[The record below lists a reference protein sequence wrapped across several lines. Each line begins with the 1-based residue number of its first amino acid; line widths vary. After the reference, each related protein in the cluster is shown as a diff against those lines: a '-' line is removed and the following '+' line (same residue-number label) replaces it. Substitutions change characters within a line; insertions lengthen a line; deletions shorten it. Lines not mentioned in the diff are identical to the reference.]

1 MIMRAHGSFVGGCIG
16 QGIIWSPPGLIYEFR
31 QEVGQTAGKRG
42 DSEMRWSHGVLI
54 AAMGM
59 AGFVNLAARADEDPV
74 ELKNVPAVVRESA
87 DKAIPG
93 AKWAEATKEFDDGE
107 TTYTLNGADT
117 KGREVNVSLSKD
129 GQVELVE
136 TVLSVTDLPKMVV
149 DILKTLP
156 QVKWTDATETVEDG
170 ITTYEVSGSDLRD
183 RESSAKITGDA
194 GESTL
199 RTELE
204 INEVPAVVSDA
215 LKARFPEFHP
225 ESIMSV
231 TENGKLT
238 GYAFLKGEADDEEM
252 EVFVSV
258 DGKIVKVDDDD

>member
-1 MIMRAHGSFVGGCIG
+1 
-16 QGIIWSPPGLIYEFR
+16 
-31 QEVGQTAGKRG
+31 
-42 DSEMRWSHGVLI
+42 MRWGHGVLM
-54 AAMGM
+54 AAMGVT
-59 AGFVNLAARADEDPV
+59 GLVNLAARADEEQV
-74 ELKNVPAVVRESA
+74 ELKDVPTVVRESA

-93 AKWAEATKEFDDGE
+93 AKWAEATKETDGGE
-107 TTYTLNGADT
+107 TTYTLNGADI
-117 KGREVNVSLSKD
+117 KGREVNVSLNKD

-136 TVLSVTDLPKMVV
+136 TVLSVTDLPKIVV
-149 DILKTLP
+149 DVLKTLP
-156 QVKWTDATETVEDG
+156 QVKWTDATEKVEDG

-183 RESSAKITGDA
+183 RESDAKVSVDG

-204 INEVPAVVSDA
+204 LNEVPAVVSDA
-215 LKARFPEFHP
+215 LKVSFPEFHP

-231 TENGKLT
+231 TENGKLV

>member
-1 MIMRAHGSFVGGCIG
+1 
-16 QGIIWSPPGLIYEFR
+16 
-31 QEVGQTAGKRG
+31 
-42 DSEMRWSHGVLI
+42 MRWGPGVLM
-54 AAMGM
+54 AAIGVT
-59 AGFVNLAARADEDPV
+59 GLVNLAARADEEQV
-74 ELKNVPAVVRESA
+74 ELKDVPAAVRESA

-93 AKWAEATKEFDDGE
+93 AKWAEATKETDGGE

-117 KGREVNVSLSKD
+117 KGREVNVSLNKD

-136 TVLSVTDLPKMVV
+136 TVLSVTDLPKIVV
-149 DILKTLP
+149 DVLKTLP
-156 QVKWTDATETVEDG
+156 HVKWTDATEKVEDG

-183 RESSAKITGDA
+183 RESDAKVSVDG

-204 INEVPAVVSDA
+204 PNEVPAVVSDA
-215 LKARFPEFHP
+215 LKVSFPEFHP

-231 TENGKLT
+231 TENGKLV
-238 GYAFLKGEADDEEM
+238 GYAFLKGEADDEVM